1 MKKLMLAVLIVTIF
15 VGLASVS
22 SAADYK
28 RGFDDNPVLIASYI
42 VHPIGMAAE
51 YAITRPIHW
60 ITKQVNLNKLFGTKN
75 TYEDK
80 SFVWE

>member
-1 MKKLMLAVLIVTIF
+1 MKKLILAGLIVTIF
-15 VGLASVS
+15 LSLASVTN
-22 SAADYK
+22 AADYK
-28 RGFDDNPVLIASYI
+28 RGQDDNPVLIASYI

-60 ITKQVNLNKLFGTKN
+60 ITKQVNLNKLFGSKN
-75 TYEDK
+75 TYEDN